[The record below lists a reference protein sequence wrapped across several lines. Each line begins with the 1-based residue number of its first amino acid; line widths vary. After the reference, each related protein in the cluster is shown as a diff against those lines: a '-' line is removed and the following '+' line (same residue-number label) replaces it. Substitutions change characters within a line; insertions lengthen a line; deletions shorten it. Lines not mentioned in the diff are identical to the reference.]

1 VDGGRDATTVGA
13 AATAVGST
21 VIVTMSMPVI
31 NVSTLFIWWE
41 DQEGNDGCGIATKDD
56 DDTDAE
62 AGGTRAIS
70 WR

>member
-1 VDGGRDATTVGA
+1 M
-13 AATAVGST
+13 
-21 VIVTMSMPVI
+21 IVTMSMPVI